1 MAAPL
6 SPYRIH
12 GDFVFLSGHVPKLPE
27 TGAVPLAFEDQA
39 RAALSSL
46 KTSLEKAGSAPNKV
60 LSVTA
65 FVSARE
71 DIPTFNELY
80 TQMFAEPY
88 PARAVLVSG
97 LPNASYRIEIQA
109 VAHL

>member
-6 SPYRIH
+6 SLYRIH
-12 GDFVFLSGHVPKLPE
+12 GDLVFFSGHVPTLPD

-39 RAALSSL
+39 RASLSNLEASL
-46 KTSLEKAGSAPNKV
+46 KQAGSAPEKV

-65 FVSARE
+65 FIAARE

-80 TQMFAEPY
+80 TQMFSEPF
-88 PARAVLVSG
+88 PARAVLVAG